1 MNPVLK
7 ISKNLLFLCVAW
19 LLCTAGFIQ
28 AQDTEPRA
36 TAGGY
41 VKIQIKSVPAE
52 DVSIISDQYL
62 LNKNGTVMLPYLEA
76 PVKLS
81 GLTGQQAA
89 DKLTKLYKQAQ
100 IFSTPIFMVNVS
112 AGDEKSLVGLRYVH
126 VTGNVGAKKN
136 MPYREGLTLIEAL
149 VDCGDITDY
158 GSRHIQVTRKGETRT
173 YDYFSTRDRALKLLP
188 GDVVYVRT
196 RSPFESRPDRIGP

>member
-1 MNPVLK
+1 MNQARTYL
-7 ISKNLLFLCVAW
+7 INLMCLCMAC
-19 LLCTAGFIQ
+19 LLCAASLCRG
-28 AQDTEPRA
+28 QDTEPRA

-52 DVSIISDQYL
+52 DVGIISDQYL
-62 LNKNGTVMLPYLEA
+62 LNKYGAVTLPYLKA
-76 PVKLS
+76 PVKLA

-89 DKLTKLYKQAQ
+89 DKLAKLYKEAQ
-100 IFSTPIFMVNVS
+100 IFTTPIFMVNVS
-112 AGDEKSLVGLRYVH
+112 AGDEKSLVGVRYVH

-188 GDVVYVRT
+188 GDVVYVRS
-196 RSPFESRPDRIGP
+196 RSAFESRPDRIGP

>member
-1 MNPVLK
+1 MMK
-7 ISKNLLFLCVAW
+7 F
-19 LLCTAGFIQ
+19 LLCLSCVWVACLSFFVH

-41 VKIQIKSVPAE
+41 VQIQIKSVPSE
-52 DVSIISDQYL
+52 DVSIISDKYL
-62 LNKNGTVMLPYLEA
+62 LTANGSVMLPYLNG
-76 PVKLS
+76 PVRLA

-89 DKLTKLYKQAQ
+89 DKLTKLYKDAQ

-112 AGDEKSLVGLRYVH
+112 AGDEKANVGMRYVH
-126 VTGNVGAKKN
+126 VTGNVGGKKN

-173 YDYFSTRDRALKLLP
+173 YDYFSTRDRSLKLLP
-188 GDVVYVRT
+188 GDVVYVRQ
-196 RSPFESRPDRIGP
+196 RPIFESRPDRIGP

>member
-1 MNPVLK
+1 MKSL
-7 ISKNLLFLCVAW
+7 SSLCFACLIGLSAVV
-19 LLCTAGFIQ
+19 G

-62 LNKNGTVMLPYLEA
+62 LNTSGSVTLPYLEN

-89 DKLTKLYKQAQ
+89 DKLTKLYKDAQ
-100 IFSTPIFMVNVS
+100 IFSNPIFMVNVS
-112 AGDEKSLVGLRYVH
+112 TGDEKAEVGRRYVH
-126 VTGNVGAKKN
+126 VTGNVGGKKN
-136 MPYREGLTLIEAL
+136 LPYREGVTLIEAL

-158 GSRHIQVTRKGETRT
+158 GSRYIQVTRKGETRT
-173 YDYFSTRDRALKLLP
+173 YDYFSTRDRSLKLLP
-188 GDVVYVRT
+188 GDVVYVRQRSVFET
-196 RSPFESRPDRIGP
+196 RPNRLGP